1 MKLWRQWRLNVS
13 PTARTLIATVT
24 LCGVVT
30 IAAVIILL
38 NSSLSA
44 IAAKSDEIDG
54 RRTNDTAEAA
64 VQALLTHMTQKATD
78 NARWDDAVIAA
89 YAAKPDT
96 AWLQRSWGV
105 TALDSKTYDGV
116 FLVDETRHVLWGR
129 FRGQA
134 FTGTDSGAFG
144 SGFAA
149 LVASHP
155 KPLHSGD
162 TAVSGFSL
170 TRFGPAVISVSLVRP
185 AEQVLSGMGTK
196 RRYLVMTRHFTPAM
210 VQGLGGAFRLD
221 ELRLTAATDTQ
232 KPFLSLVGAD
242 HRVVAHLTW
251 KPSLSGGVAARVAA
265 PRIQQ
270 ITWLISSLVIIF
282 VAVAGY
288 ALHRLAQ
295 SEAAAK
301 RFALTDNLSGL
312 PNRRALF
319 EHLQSE
325 GKTHKAR
332 IQTVVFIDLD
342 GFKDVNDIYGHN
354 TGDKLIMIVAAALKQ
369 YLPEKGM
376 LARMGGDEFALL
388 VAGHD
393 GPAKALAFAEAALA
407 FVGAPIRIG
416 DRSVQIGASIG
427 IATSTLKA
435 CTSHEL
441 FRRADLAMYHSKA
454 TGKGR
459 ITHYDSELDTAR
471 QHKQSVEQGIRKG
484 LQNGEFD
491 VVYQPIVEARTQ
503 RIVSVEALVRWPGRP
518 EGALPPDQFIDI
530 AESSGLIHEIGQFVL
545 RKACADLKAVPD
557 VRLSVNISPAQF
569 RDPEFE
575 RKVDAVLDETGFP
588 VERLELE
595 VTEGYLIENPE
606 RAIAAVANLKAR
618 GVSFALDDFGTGYS
632 SIGYLRRFNF
642 DRIKI
647 DKSLA
652 GLIDRDPQ
660 AAALVAGTV
669 NIAAALQMTVTAEG
683 VETEEHVRLLRL
695 AGCHTLQ
702 GFYFSRPKALG
713 DVLAM
718 LEEDGARSVA

>member
-1 MKLWRQWRLNVS
+1 MKLWRHWRLNVS

-24 LCGVVT
+24 LCGLATIVAVV
-30 IAAVIILL
+30 ILL

-44 IAAKSDEIDG
+44 IAAKSDEMDG

-64 VQALLTHMTQKATD
+64 AQALLSHMTQKVTD
-78 NARWDDAVIAA
+78 NAQWDDAAETA
-89 YAAKPDT
+89 YRQKLDF
-96 AWLQRSWGV
+96 AWLQRNWGV
-105 TALDSKTYDGV
+105 TALDSRTYDGV
-116 FLVDETRHVLWGR
+116 FLVDENRRVLWGR
-129 FRGQA
+129 LRGEA
-134 FTGTDSGAFG
+134 YTGSDSRAFG

-149 LVASHP
+149 LVATHS
-155 KPLHSGD
+155 KPLNSGE

-170 TRFGPAVISVSLVRP
+170 TRFGPAIVSIALVRP
-185 AEQVLSGMGTK
+185 AEHPLTGVGPV
-196 RRYLVMTRHFTPAM
+196 RRYLVLTRHFTPGL
-210 VQGLGGAFRLD
+210 VQGLGAAFRLD
-221 ELRLTAATDTQ
+221 KLRLTAAADRHL
-232 KPFLSLVGAD
+232 PFLNLVGAD
-242 HRVVAHLTW
+242 GRIVAHLTW
-251 KPSLSGGVAARVAA
+251 KPHLSGAAAAHAAA

-270 ITWLISSLVIIF
+270 ITWLISALVVIF
-282 VAVAGY
+282 VAVSGY

-295 SEAAAK
+295 SEATAR
-301 RFALTDNLSGL
+301 RFSQIDNLSGL

-319 EHLQSE
+319 EHLQAE
-325 GKTHKAR
+325 GKMHKAR
-332 IQTVVFIDLD
+332 MQTVVFIDLD

-388 VAGHD
+388 MAGHD
-393 GPAKALAFAEAALA
+393 GPAKAMRFAEEALA

-459 ITHYDSELDTAR
+459 ITHYDAALDTAR

-491 VVYQPIVEARTQ
+491 VVYQPIVEARSQ

-518 EGALPPDQFIDI
+518 EGPLSPDQFIDI
-530 AESSGLIHEIGQFVL
+530 AETSGLIHEIGQFVL
-545 RKACADLKAVPD
+545 RKACADLKAVPGI
-557 VRLSVNISPAQF
+557 RLSVNISPAQF

-575 RKVDAVLDETGFP
+575 RKVDAVLAETGFP
-588 VERLELE
+588 VDRLELE

-606 RAIAAVANLKAR
+606 RAIAAVATLKAR

-632 SIGYLRRFNF
+632 SIGYLRRFAF

-652 GLIDRDPQ
+652 GLIDRDP
-660 AAALVAGTV
+660 
-669 NIAAALQMTVTAEG
+669 
-683 VETEEHVRLLRL
+683 
-695 AGCHTLQ
+695 
-702 GFYFSRPKALG
+702 
-713 DVLAM
+713 
-718 LEEDGARSVA
+718 

>member
-1 MKLWRQWRLNVS
+1 M
-13 PTARTLIATVT
+13 LIVTVA
-24 LCGVVT
+24 LCGLAT
-30 IAAVIILL
+30 IAAVVILL

-44 IAAKSDEIDG
+44 IAAKSDEMDHM
-54 RRTNDTAEAA
+54 RTNDTAEAA
-64 VQALLTHMTQKATD
+64 VQAMLINMTQKATD
-78 NARWDDAVIAA
+78 NAQWDDAAQAV
-89 YAAKPDT
+89 YGTNVNP
-96 AWLQRSWGV
+96 AWVQSNWGV
-105 TALDSKTYDGV
+105 TALDGKTYDGV
-116 FLVDETRHVLWGR
+116 FLLDERQRILWGR

-134 FTGTDSGAFG
+134 YAGTDARVFG

-149 LVASHP
+149 LVAAHS
-155 KPLHSGD
+155 KPLDSGE

-170 TRFGPAVISVSLVRP
+170 TRFGPAVVSIALVRP
-185 AEQVLSGMGTK
+185 AEHLMADAGAK
-196 RRYLVMTRHFTPAM
+196 RRYLVMTRHFTPAL
-210 VQGLGGAFRLD
+210 VQGLGAAFRLD
-221 ELRLTAATDTQ
+221 NLRLTAATDPHT
-232 KPFLSLVGAD
+232 PYLNMNGAD
-242 HRVVAHLTW
+242 GRIVARMTW
-251 KPSLSGGVAARVAA
+251 KPHMFGAAAARAVA
-265 PRIQQ
+265 PRLQQ
-270 ITWLISSLVIIF
+270 ITWLISALVIVF

-288 ALHRLAQ
+288 ALHQLAQ
-295 SEAAAK
+295 GEATAK

-319 EHLQSE
+319 EHLQAE
-325 GKTHKAR
+325 GKTHKGR
-332 IQTVVFIDLD
+332 MQTVVFIDLD

-354 TGDKLIMIVAAALKQ
+354 TGDKLIMIVAAALKK
-369 YLPEKGM
+369 YLPENGM

-388 VAGHD
+388 IAGQD

-427 IATSTLKA
+427 IAISTLKA

-454 TGKGR
+454 NGKGR
-459 ITHYDSELDTAR
+459 ITHYGTELDSAR
-471 QHKQSVEQGIRKG
+471 QHKQAVEQGIRKG
-484 LQNGEFD
+484 LQTGEFD
-491 VVYQPIVEARTQ
+491 VVYQPIVDARTQ
-503 RIVSVEALVRWPGRP
+503 RMTSVEALVRWPGRP
-518 EGALPPDQFIDI
+518 EGPLSPDQFIDI
-530 AESSGLIHEIGQFVL
+530 AETSGLIHEIGQFVL
-545 RKACADLKAVPD
+545 RKACHDLKAVPD
-557 VRLSVNISPAQF
+557 LRLSVNISPAQF

-575 RKVDAVLDETGFP
+575 RKVDAVLEETGFP

-606 RAIAAVANLKAR
+606 RAIAAVANLKSR

-652 GLIDRDPQ
+652 GRIDRDAQ

-669 NIAAALQMTVTAEG
+669 NIAAALKMMVTAEG

-695 AGCHTLQ
+695 AGCNSLQ
-702 GFYFSRPKALG
+702 GFYFSRPKALA

-718 LEEDGARSVA
+718 LEQDGTRSVA

>member
-24 LCGVVT
+24 LCGLATIVAVV
-30 IAAVIILL
+30 ILL

-44 IAAKSDEIDG
+44 IAAKGDEMDG
-54 RRTNDTAEAA
+54 RRTNDTASAA
-64 VQALLTHMTQKATD
+64 AQALLTHMTQKATD
-78 NARWDDAVIAA
+78 NAQWDDAVAPV
-89 YAAKPDT
+89 YGAKVDT
-96 AWLQRSWGV
+96 AWLQRNWGI

-116 FLVDETRHVLWGR
+116 FILDESHRVLWGR
-129 FRGQA
+129 FRGEA
-134 FTGTDSGAFG
+134 YSGSDARAFG

-149 LVASHP
+149 LMAAHP
-155 KPLHSGD
+155 QPLASGD
-162 TAVSGFSL
+162 TAVAGFSL
-170 TRFGPAVISVSLVRP
+170 TRFGPAVVSVSLVRP
-185 AEQVLSGMGTK
+185 AERPLTGVGAK
-196 RRYLVMTRHFTPAM
+196 RRYLLMTRHFTPSL

-221 ELRLTAATDTQ
+221 NLRLAAANDPQ
-232 KPFLSLVGAD
+232 LPFLNLLGAD
-242 HRVVAHLTW
+242 GRIVAHLTW
-251 KPSLSGGVAARVAA
+251 KPHLSGEVAARAAA

-270 ITWLISSLVIIF
+270 ITWLISVLVIVF

-295 SEAAAK
+295 SEAMAK
-301 RFALTDNLSGL
+301 RFSLTDNLSGL

-319 EHLQSE
+319 EHLQYE
-325 GKTHKAR
+325 GKTHKSR
-332 IQTVVFIDLD
+332 TQTVVFIDLD

-369 YLPEKGM
+369 YLPERGM

-388 VAGHD
+388 VAGHE
-393 GPAKALAFAEAALA
+393 GPAKARAFAESALA

-441 FRRADLAMYHSKA
+441 FRRADLAMYHSKG

-459 ITHYDSELDTAR
+459 ITHYDAALDKAR
-471 QHKQSVEQGIRKG
+471 QHKQLVEQGIRKG

-518 EGALPPDQFIDI
+518 EGPLSPDQFIDI
-530 AESSGLIHEIGQFVL
+530 AETSGLIHEIGQFVL
-545 RKACADLKAVPD
+545 RKACHDMKAVPGL
-557 VRLSVNISPAQF
+557 RLSVNMSPAQF

-575 RKVDAVLDETGFP
+575 RKVEAVLEETGFP
-588 VERLELE
+588 VDRLELE

-632 SIGYLRRFNF
+632 SIGYLRRFAF

-652 GLIDRDPQ
+652 GRIDRDPQ

-669 NIAAALQMTVTAEG
+669 NIATALQMTVTAEG
-683 VETEEHVRLLRL
+683 VETEDQVRLLRL
-695 AGCHTLQ
+695 AGCHALQ
-702 GFYFSRPKALG
+702 GFYFSRPKALA
-713 DVLAM
+713 DVLTM
-718 LEEDGARSVA
+718 LDQDRAQSVA